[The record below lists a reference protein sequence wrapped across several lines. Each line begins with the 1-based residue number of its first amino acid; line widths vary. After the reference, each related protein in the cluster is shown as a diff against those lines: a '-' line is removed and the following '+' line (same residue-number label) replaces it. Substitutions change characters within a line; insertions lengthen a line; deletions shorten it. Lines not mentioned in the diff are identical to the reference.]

1 MQFSLLSFAILA
13 TAGVRTLAL
22 GINCEGSS
30 QCTKDGS
37 AQELLGYINTID
49 DFVWYENGQHIAC
62 SKAGP
67 ICAFLQNSGG
77 LGAVDIKPL
86 AAAIV
91 AHLEQ

>member
-1 MQFSLLSFAILA
+1 
-13 TAGVRTLAL
+13 
-22 GINCEGSS
+22 
-30 QCTKDGS
+30 
-37 AQELLGYINTID
+37 
-49 DFVWYENGQHIAC
+49 YENGQHIAC

-91 AHLEQ
+91 AHGCSGCGSAPFFNSNNNVALGELTFNFVLVASTHGCVGVC